1 MSDPETCPECGAC
14 VTKLHF
20 HRHGWYYAD
29 CGRRYHWERGEWE
42 PIEPEECLRRQLA
55 QRDATIA
62 KLQAIMDRL
71 PKTADGVVMLPNDT
85 VWFADP
91 WDGKVRSAKLPA
103 LGCTMTYPPF
113 VCADDLTEPD
123 YLTRDV
129 PSVEWYST
137 RAAIELAAAQA
148 ADLPGGGGNGDDR

>member
-1 MSDPETCPECGAC
+1 MNENMSEPEQTKCPDCSADAQYRSPAN
-14 VTKLHF
+14 VMV
-20 HRHGWYYAD
+20 RH
-29 CGRRYHWERGEWE
+29 ERGGRD
-42 PIEPEECLRRQLA
+42 CLRRQLA

-91 WDGKVRSAKLPA
+91 WAGKVRSAKLPA
-103 LGCTMTYPPF
+103 LGCKMTYPPF